1 MFVIAPW
8 VTPLG
13 VCWFVRAASLPDDW
27 GRVSTLSRVTWD
39 HHVAGSDFGHFP
51 QRSVPV
57 LTYGFSRNCRRGP
70 GGRGRDSGAQRL
82 TGRAVRAD
90 EVPAA
95 NAACH
100 AGHTINA
107 A

>member
-8 VTPLG
+8 VIPLA

-27 GRVSTLSRVTWD
+27 VCVSTLPRVIWD
-39 HHVAGSDFGHFP
+39 HHLVGGDFGLFP
-51 QRSVPV
+51 QRSVPL

-70 GGRGRDSGAQRL
+70 RGRGRDGGAQRL

-90 EVPAA
+90 EIPAA
-95 NAACH
+95 NAACD
-100 AGHTINA
+100 AGHTINS
-107 A
+107 